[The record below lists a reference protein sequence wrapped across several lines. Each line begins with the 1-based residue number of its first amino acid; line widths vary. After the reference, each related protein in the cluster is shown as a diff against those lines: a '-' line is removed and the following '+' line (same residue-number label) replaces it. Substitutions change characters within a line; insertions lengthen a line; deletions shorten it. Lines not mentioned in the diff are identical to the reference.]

1 LQILYLTAKN
11 YCSCNICNR
20 CAIIIFGKM
29 FRILGKHILSHMQ
42 YFIGIDI
49 GTTHTKAIA
58 CEASGKVIATYKE
71 GYKKEK
77 VEGVEQDADEIFQ
90 AVCQLMQQVT
100 GFMKNRGTLAAV
112 SFSSAMHSL
121 VVVDER
127 GNALSTLWTW
137 ADNRSSAYAKKLQQS
152 PEGKVIFEQTGTPLH
167 PMTPL
172 CKIAW
177 IRDNDPALFAK
188 AHKFI
193 SIKEY
198 VFYKLFGKFIID
210 HSIASATGLFNI
222 HSLAWSKEAL
232 QFAGIDETKL
242 SEPVS
247 PLLIVNGLEQT
258 FCEQWGIDAQTPFVP
273 GGSDGCLANLGS
285 GAIAQ
290 GEVALTI
297 GTSGAI
303 RQTVRSSKTDE
314 KERLF
319 TYILNG
325 DHYVSG
331 GAINNGG
338 IVLKW
343 WMEQMLQD
351 KNIEEQDFNKFF
363 DAISKIPAGADGL
376 VCLPYFYGERAP
388 VWDADAKGAFIGVTA
403 KHSQAHF
410 MRAVAEGICF
420 AFAQLVKILE
430 ENFGPISRIYAS
442 GGFIQSSVW
451 VQMLANILQKKITVN
466 NAADASAFGA
476 VCMAMLATKTINN
489 IEDVKKLIPADDKEY
504 LPDGN
509 TKDVYARQFLMFDS
523 LYEKIKK

>member
-1 LQILYLTAKN
+1 
-11 YCSCNICNR
+11 
-20 CAIIIFGKM
+20 
-29 FRILGKHILSHMQ
+29 MQ

-58 CEASGKVIATYKE
+58 CEASGKVNVTYKE

-77 VEGVEQDADEIFQ
+77 IEGIEQDADEIFQ
-90 AVCQLMQQVT
+90 AVCRLMQQVT
-100 GFMKNRGTLAAV
+100 AFMKDKGTLAAV

-121 VVVDER
+121 VVVDEQ

-137 ADNRSSAYAKKLQQS
+137 ADNRSVSYAKKLQQS
-152 PEGKVIFEQTGTPLH
+152 PEGKIIFEQTGTPLH

-198 VFYKLFGKFIID
+198 VFYKLFGQFIID

-222 HSLAWSKEAL
+222 HTLAWSKEAL

-242 SEPVS
+242 SKPVS
-247 PLLIVNGLEQT
+247 PLLLVSGLQQR
-258 FCEQWGIDAQTPFVP
+258 FCEQWGIGAQTSFVP
-273 GGSDGCLANLGS
+273 GASDGCLANLGS
-285 GAIAQ
+285 GAIAK

-319 TYILNG
+319 TYILN
-325 DHYVSG
+325 DDYCVSG

-351 KNIEEQDFNKFF
+351 KNIDDKDFNSFF
-363 DAISKIPAGADGL
+363 DAISKIPAGAEGL

-388 VWDADAKGAFIGVTA
+388 VWDADAKGAFVGVSA

-442 GGFIQSSVW
+442 GGFIQSGVW
-451 VQMLANILQKKITVN
+451 VQMLANILQKKINVN
-466 NAADASAFGA
+466 TAADASAFGA

-489 IEDVKKLIPADDKEY
+489 IEDVKKLIPVDDKEY
-504 LPDGN
+504 LPDES
-509 TKDVYARQFLMFDS
+509 TREVYARQFGVFDS
-523 LYEKIKK
+523 LYEKLI